1 MHVRNFYFP
10 SRYPYAPFLD
20 TTLRQREKWWPE
32 PELKPRHY
40 RTLQAL
46 EKIYFRRA
54 TLVFVAGAYLTEEVV
69 RFYGVPRERVVSVGA
84 GPASPVASLAAPE
97 TSAQRDPLRVLFVGK
112 EFERKGGH
120 LLVGAVSHL
129 RDLGCSI
136 ELHMVGCE
144 VPELMKADFIVE
156 HGHISDV
163 EQLSI
168 LYSASDIFCLPALFE
183 PYGLVILEAMAH
195 GLPLVTSDFGA
206 LPALVRE
213 NDAGIVVKAGSVDD
227 LTAALYQLAKN
238 PPERERQAENSRRAA
253 SNYTWD
259 LVADEMVNAIDT
271 LSKFNVST
279 GPKI

>member
-1 MHVRNFYFP
+1 M
-10 SRYPYAPFLD
+10 
-20 TTLRQREKWWPE
+20 
-32 PELKPRHY
+32 
-40 RTLQAL
+40 
-46 EKIYFRRA
+46 
-54 TLVFVAGAYLTEEVV
+54 
-69 RFYGVPRERVVSVGA
+69 
-84 GPASPVASLAAPE
+84 
-97 TSAQRDPLRVLFVGK
+97 
-112 EFERKGGH
+112 
-120 LLVGAVSHL
+120 LVGAVSHL